1 MSDTIIAA
9 LISGFFS
16 LIVGFFTGYTFC
28 IKFNSKKI
36 MQQKAGDNSK
46 QVQIGDMYEK

>member
-9 LISGFFS
+9 LISGVCS
-16 LIVGFFTGYTFC
+16 LVVGFLSGYAFC
-28 IKFNSKKI
+28 IKFNSKKN